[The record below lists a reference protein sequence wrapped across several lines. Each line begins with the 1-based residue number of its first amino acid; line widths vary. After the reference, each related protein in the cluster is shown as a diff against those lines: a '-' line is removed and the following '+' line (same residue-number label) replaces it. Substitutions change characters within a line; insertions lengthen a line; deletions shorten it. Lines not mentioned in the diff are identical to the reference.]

1 MIPCVAARCRSV
13 ASRRCEEGSC
23 IERHA
28 PTRTRDGCRALGRER
43 RRCRTEDLGP
53 GRGHRACRGA
63 RRTREGA
70 SVGAPPDA
78 SPQVGSGDSRA
89 HLALTDGL
97 RLIRNESRHLKR
109 ELEQGKGREET
120 LPVAKRLRSLIDSA
134 RVDARKLRLTS
145 PLLDEIQA
153 TNATL
158 AQLWEY
164 YGLAADLGT

>member
-1 MIPCVAARCRSV
+1 MAHASSAMRRLALATAAALWVANVAAAEPRTWDQAAVTALAGELVERVKALRS
-13 ASRRCEEGSC
+13 A
-23 IERHA
+23 
-28 PTRTRDGCRALGRER
+28 
-43 RRCRTEDLGP
+43 
-53 GRGHRACRGA
+53 HRQ
-63 RRTREGA
+63 T
-70 SVGAPPDA
+70 PP
-78 SPQVGSGDSRA
+78 PQVGSGDSRA

-153 TNATL
+153 TNAAL

-164 YGLAADLGT
+164 YGLAADPGT